1 MNILRGYPYCNSMI
15 QKGFPPRLICIPPH
29 PLTQMRRPANAK
41 SAQKLRAVQSNLG
54 DALRWFSMKRPALTA
69 ALLVLALSLAAPR
82 LDAQASD
89 LPSAAPVA
97 ASGQSATER
106 GRQLLDQMV
115 AALGGKA
122 WLDRSDVQVEGRS
135 SAFFHGEPNPYIT
148 EFHELHRFTQPEAD
162 RIGFLTDRSMI
173 FPGKKIDVVQIWTAD
188 QGTEITY
195 KGATSLPKDQ
205 VEDYYRRRAHS
216 IENVVRNWLSAPGG
230 MIVCE
235 GTVMVDRHLADRVS
249 VLTANNDAVTFDLDA
264 ATHLPLRRTFQ
275 WRNEQ
280 FKDHD
285 EDSEGYDDYH
295 TIQSLPTPLTITR
308 YHNGEMVSQHFLTRV
323 VYNVP
328 LTADLF
334 DPTVLLKKK

>member
-1 MNILRGYPYCNSMI
+1 
-15 QKGFPPRLICIPPH
+15 
-29 PLTQMRRPANAK
+29 
-41 SAQKLRAVQSNLG
+41 
-54 DALRWFSMKRPALTA
+54 MKRSALTA
-69 ALLVLALSLAAPR
+69 ALLFVLSLPPVALR

-148 EFHELHRFTQPEAD
+148 EFHDLHRFSAPVSSATAQTEAD
-162 RIGFLTDRSMI
+162 RVGFLTARSMI
-173 FPGKKIDVVQIWTAD
+173 LPGKKIDVVQIWTAD

-216 IENVVRNWLSAPGG
+216 IENVVRNWLSAPGV

-275 WRNEQ
+275 WRNDQ

-295 TIQSLPTPLTITR
+295 TIQGLPTPLTITR
-308 YHNGEMVSQHFLTRV
+308 YHNGEMVSQRFLTRV
-323 VYNVP
+323 VYNIP